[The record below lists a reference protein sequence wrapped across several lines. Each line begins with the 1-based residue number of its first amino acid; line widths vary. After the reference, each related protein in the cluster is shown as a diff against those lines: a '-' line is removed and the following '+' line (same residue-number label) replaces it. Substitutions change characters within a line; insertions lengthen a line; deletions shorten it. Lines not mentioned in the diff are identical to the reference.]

1 MTKTTT
7 STKRKRIGVMCSG
20 KGTNFENIVITCN
33 KHEVVLMI
41 HDKKE
46 CGAARRAEKWG
57 IPHVRIKHTHEQEM
71 IEMFRAWNVD
81 LIVLAGY
88 MRILK
93 RPSDFHCPI
102 INVHPS
108 LLPKYKGLHAVEQA
122 LDSNDT
128 VTGCSVHYVNE
139 ELDGGEII
147 KQAEVPIMPDDTVDT
162 LTRRIQLMEYA
173 ILPKVIDDYE
183 TPISKGEGK
192 TLSAVGA
199 GPTDRAE
206 EYTSR
211 GHRVEEYGG
220 GWRRLD
226 YGS

>member
-1 MTKTTT
+1 MIKT
-7 STKRKRIGVMCSG
+7 SSRRKRIGVMCSG
-20 KGTNFENIVITCN
+20 KGTNFENILVTCN

-46 CGAARRAEKWG
+46 CGAAKRAEKYG
-57 IPHVRIKHTHEQEM
+57 IPHVRVKHTHEDEM
-71 IEMFRAWNVD
+71 IALFKSWRVD

-93 RPSDFHCPI
+93 KPLDFHCPI

-128 VTGCSVHYVNE
+128 ITGCTVHYVNE
-139 ELDGGEII
+139 DLDGGEII
-147 KQAEVPIMPDDTVDT
+147 AQSKVDILPDDTVDT
-162 LTRRIQLMEYA
+162 LTRRIQLMEYGL
-173 ILPKVIDDYE
+173 LPDVIDHYE
-183 TPISKGEGK
+183 TTVSKSEGK

-199 GPTDRAE
+199 RPTDRAE
-206 EYTSR
+206 EYSSR

>member
-1 MTKTTT
+1 MIQT
-7 STKRKRIGVMCSG
+7 SKRKRIGVMCSG
-20 KGTNFENIVITCN
+20 KGTNFENIITACN

-41 HDKKE
+41 HDKKD
-46 CGAARRAEKWG
+46 CGAARRAEKYG
-57 IPHVRIKHTHEQEM
+57 IPHVRIKHDREDEM
-71 IEMFRAWNVD
+71 MHLFKAWSVD

-93 RPSDFHCPI
+93 RPSEFHCPI

-128 VTGCSVHYVNE
+128 VTGCTVHYVNE

-147 KQAEVPIMPDDTVDT
+147 AQREVPILPDDTVDT

-173 ILPKVIDDYE
+173 IVPKVIDDYE
-183 TPISKGEGK
+183 TSVSESKGK
-192 TLSAVGA
+192 TLSAVG
-199 GPTDRAE
+199 
-206 EYTSR
+206 
-211 GHRVEEYGG
+211 
-220 GWRRLD
+220 
-226 YGS
+226 